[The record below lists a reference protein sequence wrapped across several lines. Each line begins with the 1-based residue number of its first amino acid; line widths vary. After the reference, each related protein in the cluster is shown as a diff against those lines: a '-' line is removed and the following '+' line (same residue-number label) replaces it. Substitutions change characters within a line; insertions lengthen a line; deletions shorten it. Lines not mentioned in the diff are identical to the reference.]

1 MRMGTCRN
9 SHMSVADTIREKLT
23 ASFAPKEL
31 IVEDESAKHA
41 GHSGARPGGET
52 HFNVRIVTDAF
63 EGVSRVERQR
73 RVYAALADE
82 MKGRVHALSLTTLT
96 PAEVWQEH

>member
-1 MRMGTCRN
+1 
-9 SHMSVADTIREKLT
+9 MSVADTIREKLT
-23 ASFAPKEL
+23 TSFAPKEL

-41 GHSGARPGGET
+41 GHAGARPGGET
-52 HFNVRIVTDAF
+52 HFNVRIVSQSF
-63 EGVSRVERQR
+63 EGISRVERQR

>member
-1 MRMGTCRN
+1 MTM
-9 SHMSVADTIREKLT
+9 ADTIRGKLT
-23 ASFAPKEL
+23 ATFAPQTLEVK
-31 IVEDESAKHA
+31 DESALHA

-52 HFNVRIVTDAF
+52 HFAVRIVSNAF

-82 MKGRVHALSLTTLT
+82 LKTQIHALSLTTLT
-96 PAEVWQEH
+96 PAEMWNEH